1 MNFDNYTPPDWNQW
15 FLQGVYWIAS
25 KSKDPKTKIGA
36 IIVKD
41 NRIISTGYNGIPHG
55 VNDDISW
62 RHERPEK
69 YKWFEHGERN
79 AIYSAAKYGIS
90 TENAVLYTNA
100 MPCADCARGVI
111 QAGIKQVYVHKQF
124 TDLTESI
131 VRDQWKGH
139 HIATAS
145 MLNEAGV
152 GFFEVDAILGCK
164 AYFDGKVYDI

>member
-36 IIVKD
+36 IIVKE

-55 VNDDISW
+55 VNDNISW

>member
-55 VNDDISW
+55 VNDDMTW

-111 QAGIKQVYVHKQF
+111 QVGIKQVYVHKQF